1 MRGKAGSGTVYAI
14 TSLSADEAGPE
25 CLLALSRG
33 HWGIEN
39 KLHYVRDVTWRED
52 QTRTNAGAAPEV
64 LAALRNTALTV
75 LRRLGFRPV
84 EGFEHFAENRQAA
97 IDAVSGKRPNDPDRR
112 SPDLA
117 RRPRC
122 V

>member
-52 QTRTNAGAAPEV
+52 QT
-64 LAALRNTALTV
+64 
-75 LRRLGFRPV
+75 
-84 EGFEHFAENRQAA
+84 
-97 IDAVSGKRPNDPDRR
+97 
-112 SPDLA
+112 
-117 RRPRC
+117 
-122 V
+122 